1 MQDEEA
7 EVDHTQ
13 NFAQD
18 TTAASVSNTIA
29 DQIEI
34 VSEESH
40 QLKKSEIVERD
51 SEEIQRLIREIS
63 KGSEYQRQEDKRAQ
77 QVKEKLDKYHAKIQ
91 RAQANVEYWQQTEVL
106 KIYYSNQDVV

>member
-18 TTAASVSNTIA
+18 TTATNINYPGA
-29 DQIEI
+29 DQYEI
-34 VSEESH
+34 VAEDLN
-40 QLKKSEIVERD
+40 QFKKSEIVERD

-91 RAQANVEYWQQTEVL
+91 RAQANVEYWQQTEVIQ
-106 KIYYSNQDVV
+106 IYYSNQDVV